1 MSSFIITAGRVK
13 PKIWFIAVCTI
24 LFTCL
29 FLTILVAVVL
39 LAAPAAHE
47 YTHTITPGD
56 VVMVPME
63 PSLAWLSD
71 VQINT
76 GIDCYGQFC
85 YSQCDKLTLLTE
97 HLKDQVLTSS
107 NIDRIYC
114 LQNSTFTFTLS
125 GSNENKAV
133 WLFDEKPKNN
143 VMTNRDCT
151 TDPTIQGKQVC
162 IELNSTHPSGTIE
175 VWHEGVE
182 GAYYYWR
189 TWPTWS
195 ENFTAVIQDWYIY
208 TPNIT
213 TYAQCKPFDGRNS
226 PIQVYH
232 QGFQPTNFTS
242 TCLLVYTNKD
252 SYCANKE
259 ITIVPHRRYDVVI
272 WPVLASVLIILALTV
287 TGIVGATRRYL
298 NRRNQYN
305 QLQERVN

>member
-1 MSSFIITAGRVK
+1 MYSFIITATRVK
-13 PKIWFIAVCTI
+13 PKFWFIAVCTI

-29 FLTILVAVVL
+29 FLTLLVAVVL
-39 LAAPAAHE
+39 IAVPVARE
-47 YTHTITPGD
+47 YTHTITQGD
-56 VVMVPME
+56 VIMVPME

-76 GIDCYGQFC
+76 GIDCNGQFC
-85 YSQCDKLTLLTE
+85 YSRCNKLALLTE
-97 HLKDQVLTSS
+97 HLKDQVLKRN

-133 WLFDEKPKNN
+133 WLFDDEPKNN
-143 VMTNRDCT
+143 VMTNRNCT

-162 IELNSTHPSGTIE
+162 IELNSTHPSGTTE
-175 VWHEGVE
+175 VWHKGIE

-208 TPNIT
+208 TSNIT

-242 TCLLVYTNKD
+242 TCLLVYTDKD
-252 SYCANKE
+252 SNCAKKE
-259 ITIVPHRRYDVVI
+259 ITIVPYRRYDVVI
-272 WPVLASVLIILALTV
+272 WPVLAGVLIILALTV
-287 TGIVGATRRYL
+287 TGIVGATCHYL
-298 NRRNQYN
+298 NRRNRYN
-305 QLQERVN
+305 QLN